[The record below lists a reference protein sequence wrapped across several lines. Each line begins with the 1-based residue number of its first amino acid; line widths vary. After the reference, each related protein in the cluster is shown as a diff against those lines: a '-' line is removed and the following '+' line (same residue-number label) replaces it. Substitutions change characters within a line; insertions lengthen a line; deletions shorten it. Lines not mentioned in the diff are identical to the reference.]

1 MRKTLV
7 FFRKLFFWIFFVIL
21 FIITSVTVFLHIYE
35 DDIKQFAIDKLNEN
49 LNTRVDVMDIDLTVF
64 HSFPYATLQFNR
76 VYIQD
81 NFPDNSSSD
90 TLFYAD
96 NLFMHFNVMNLI
108 NDDYTVERMS
118 AENAVLNLKT
128 NAKGDV
134 NYNIVKKDSTQS
146 QSSNFDFSLELL
158 SLKNFRLNYLNTSI
172 AQNYQIAISEGLFS
186 GDFYEDVFDVD
197 IDANC
202 EIRQFKSG
210 AFTLLKNKAAEVD
223 INLEIDLT
231 QKKYSFNNGK
241 INVDK
246 MPFTLSGFVDST
258 QIDLSITGESIK
270 IEELA
275 NSILL
280 DESNENNMQQYK
292 GAGML
297 EFSAHISGPL
307 NRTSS
312 PEISALFSVNNAS
325 LTEPVSGIVLTDLHL
340 EGNYNKNPTKN
351 SEILQLQKF
360 NFKLLDGFFKGNAEI
375 NDFQNPIITS
385 QLDADI
391 DLRKIKDFFQLNKI
405 NVLGGRVKTHFTSV
419 IELFDPQYRKELFHI
434 HKMNGTLNC
443 NNVRFQNTVN
453 DIYFTQING
462 DIVVNGN
469 DAATKNLA
477 IKTEKSNFKLDGSF
491 KNLIPYIENQGSL
504 GVIANIES
512 EHIDLNEFVDQNENI
527 KEPQAIQMFALPSN
541 LNLNLEMAVNSLK
554 WDTHQ
559 FQNIDA
565 KFLMSGRKA
574 SLKSLKVNT
583 LEGKINGWLTLDNK
597 LSLGN
602 VIEGKLYYSS
612 INISKLFEE
621 WENFD
626 QTEIT
631 SENISGKAS
640 GSIDLLMFFNPYFSL
655 LEDKLYV
662 KTDLVISDGVLK
674 NLTMM
679 KSITDYMRSNK
690 GLKLL
695 LNKHIDK
702 FEDKLNYITFQNLS
716 NTIEIKKRI
725 IHIPEMLIKSSALDV
740 GLFGTHDFDNI
751 VDYHFNFRF
760 RELKTIPEET
770 EYGIIEDDGLGI
782 VIYLSMAGPLEDP
795 AYALDKEA
803 RKNTTKENL
812 AAEKDDFKSIMKSEF
827 GLFKKDSTVE
837 QIKEENER
845 EVKFIYYEEDMNSED
860 TLTKKNKKREN
871 SFFKELQK
879 KSDKEKVKDVD
890 VIIDE

>member
-1 MRKTLV
+1 M
-7 FFRKLFFWIFFVIL
+7 KL
-21 FIITSVTVFLHIYE
+21 
-35 DDIKQFAIDKLNEN
+35 K
-49 LNTRVDVMDIDLTVF
+49 
-64 HSFPYATLQFNR
+64 
-76 VYIQD
+76 
-81 NFPDNSSSD
+81 
-90 TLFYAD
+90 
-96 NLFMHFNVMNLI
+96 
-108 NDDYTVERMS
+108 
-118 AENAVLNLKT
+118 
-128 NAKGDV
+128 
-134 NYNIVKKDSTQS
+134 
-146 QSSNFDFSLELL
+146 
-158 SLKNFRLNYLNTSI
+158 
-172 AQNYQIAISEGLFS
+172 
-186 GDFYEDVFDVD
+186 
-197 IDANC
+197 
-202 EIRQFKSG
+202 
-210 AFTLLKNKAAEVD
+210 
-223 INLEIDLT
+223 
-231 QKKYSFNNGK
+231 
-241 INVDK
+241 
-246 MPFTLSGFVDST
+246 
-258 QIDLSITGESIK
+258 
-270 IEELA
+270 
-275 NSILL
+275 
-280 DESNENNMQQYK
+280 
-292 GAGML
+292 
-297 EFSAHISGPL
+297 
-307 NRTSS
+307 
-312 PEISALFSVNNAS
+312 
-325 LTEPVSGIVLTDLHL
+325 
-340 EGNYNKNPTKN
+340 
-351 SEILQLQKF
+351 
-360 NFKLLDGFFKGNAEI
+360 
-375 NDFQNPIITS
+375 
-385 QLDADI
+385 
-391 DLRKIKDFFQLNKI
+391 
-405 NVLGGRVKTHFTSV
+405 
-419 IELFDPQYRKELFHI
+419 
-434 HKMNGTLNC
+434 
-443 NNVRFQNTVN
+443 
-453 DIYFTQING
+453 
-462 DIVVNGN
+462 
-469 DAATKNLA
+469 
-477 IKTEKSNFKLDGSF
+477 
-491 KNLIPYIENQGSL
+491 
-504 GVIANIES
+504 
-512 EHIDLNEFVDQNENI
+512 
-527 KEPQAIQMFALPSN
+527 
-541 LNLNLEMAVNSLK
+541 
-554 WDTHQ
+554 
-559 FQNIDA
+559 
-565 KFLMSGRKA
+565 
-574 SLKSLKVNT
+574 
-583 LEGKINGWLTLDNK
+583 NGWLTLDNK